1 MPPRHIAEQDRGMT
15 NDSPDRGPG
24 PWPAPG
30 GPTTPPG
37 HGTSGFF
44 QAIRRAGV
52 YRSQERWVGGV
63 AGGVAARFGIDP
75 LLARGIIGV
84 SMLLGVGFVLY
95 GLAWAL
101 LPEQADGRI
110 HAEEMVRGNFDVAL
124 LGAAAMLL
132 VGFSGGDWW
141 FSWGPFSS
149 GWLSGLAWAAAVTVV
164 IVILVNALRQRKDGN
179 PHGSAPFAWQ
189 PPNQEGPVPMSSTSP
204 AGPSSPARP
213 AGPPSASAPV
223 PPFGASPAA
232 APPRPSAGYAP
243 APAWAGNPTP
253 PPGRGWTPPPPVP
266 PVPPVPPKA
275 PKPSPR
281 GPGAAITGVVV
292 AVILLGLAG
301 LLAAERAG
309 VYDGPIASVLVGG
322 GVVLVGLA
330 IIVSGLRGRRAG
342 GLTALA
348 IIGMVVAGPTFVSD
362 RDGYWHGETGPFR
375 SVDVEP
381 RSRSAAAAGFSFGI
395 GDAEVDQTHVPLT
408 DDTLVVPVSGG
419 IGDVTVVVPRDIPV
433 SASVSGGIGSVEW
446 RVDGSRERSDGVG
459 HDRTFTS
466 DAMDDGSP
474 AQIALE
480 LEVGIGSITIE
491 ED

>member
-1 MPPRHIAEQDRGMT
+1 MT

-37 HGTSGFF
+37 HGASGFF

-75 LLARGIIGV
+75 LLARGLIGV

-95 GLAWAL
+95 GAAWAL

-110 HAEEMVRGNFDVAL
+110 HAEEMVRGNFDIAL
-124 LGAAAMLL
+124 LGAAAMVL

-141 FSWGPFSS
+141 FSWGPFRS
-149 GWLSGLAWAAAVTVV
+149 GWLSGLAWAAAIAVG
-164 IVILVNALRQRKDGN
+164 IVILVNALRQRKDGR
-179 PHGSAPFAWQ
+179 PDGPAPFAWQ
-189 PPNQEGPVPMSSTSP
+189 PPNQEGPTPMSSTSP
-204 AGPSSPARP
+204 AGPSSPVGAP
-213 AGPPSASAPV
+213 TASAPV
-223 PPFGASPAA
+223 PPYGTAPAA
-232 APPRPSAGYAP
+232 GAPPRPPVGGYAP
-243 APAWAGNPTP
+243 APAWAGTPTP

-266 PVPPVPPKA
+266 PVPPAPPRAPKP

-281 GPGAAITGVVV
+281 GPGAAVTGIVV
-292 AVILLGLAG
+292 ALILLGLAG

-309 VYDGPIASVLVGG
+309 VYDGPIASVLIGG

-330 IIVSGLRGRRAG
+330 IIVSGLRGRTAG

-348 IIGMVVAGPTFVSD
+348 IIGMVLAGPTFASD
-362 RDGYWHGETGPFR
+362 RDWYWHGESGPFR
-375 SVDVEP
+375 NVDVQP
-381 RSRSAAAAGFSFGI
+381 TSRTAAEAGFSFGV
-395 GDAEVDQTHVPLT
+395 GDAEVDLTRVPLT

-419 IGDVTVVVPRDIPV
+419 VGDVTVIVPEGAAV
-433 SASVSGGIGSVEW
+433 SAAVSGGIGSVEW
-446 RVDGSRERSDGVG
+446 RVDGSRERSDGIG

-466 DAMDDGSP
+466 DAMDDGSA

-480 LEVGIGSITIE
+480 LEVGIGNITIE